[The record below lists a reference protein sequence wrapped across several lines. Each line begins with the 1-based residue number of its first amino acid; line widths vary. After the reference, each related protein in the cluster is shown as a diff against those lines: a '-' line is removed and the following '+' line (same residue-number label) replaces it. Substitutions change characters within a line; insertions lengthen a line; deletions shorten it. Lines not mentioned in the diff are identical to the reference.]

1 MTHSSS
7 PVRARELTKHYGSR
21 TILRRVDLEI
31 AAGEAVALRGG
42 NGAGKTTLL
51 RCLAAITR
59 PTRGEV
65 WWFGQPAYGD
75 PAQRR
80 CVGMVAHESRLYPHL
95 TLRENLLFAGRMYGI
110 DHPAERADQLL
121 ADVGLAEHAQRLPM
135 QVSRGMGQ
143 RVAVARALVHEPPI
157 LLLDEPFSGLDA
169 EGQAWLTAHARDAAG
184 NRLCDLLHH
193 ARRGHRGPAGGPDL
207 GTALRTPVRTGDRT
221 PIQRTAAERTGARGV
236 KERGRAVS

>member
-1 MTHSSS
+1 MTLASP
-7 PVRARELTKHYGSR
+7 PVRANELTKHYGSR
-21 TILRRVDLEI
+21 TILRRIDLEI

-51 RCLAAITR
+51 RCLAAITH

-65 WWFGQPAYGD
+65 CWFGQPAYGD
-75 PAQRR
+75 PALRR
-80 CVGMVAHESRLYPHL
+80 HVGMVAHESRLYPHL

-110 DHPAERADQLL
+110 EHPAKRADQLL

-157 LLLDEPFSGLDA
+157 LLLDEPFAGLDG
-169 EGQAWLTAHARDAAG
+169 EGQAWLTHTLVTMREAGCAICFATHDEALADQLADRTWELRCGRLYDLATASPACRPRRRELAHAA
-184 NRLCDLLHH
+184 
-193 ARRGHRGPAGGPDL
+193 
-207 GTALRTPVRTGDRT
+207 
-221 PIQRTAAERTGARGV
+221 
-236 KERGRAVS
+236 